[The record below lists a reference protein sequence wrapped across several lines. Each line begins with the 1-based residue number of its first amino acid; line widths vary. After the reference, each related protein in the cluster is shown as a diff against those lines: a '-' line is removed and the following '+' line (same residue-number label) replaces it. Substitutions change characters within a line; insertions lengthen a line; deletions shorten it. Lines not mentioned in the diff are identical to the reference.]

1 MKVKDLFKKYKD
13 YSFEVYGRP
22 LNQKTIP
29 YTLLPRDKK
38 LEDCDVIEMVIED
51 KEFTTIGVS
60 FKTMKPL
67 KPTKYKGR
75 IRVYVK

>member
-13 YSFEVYGRP
+13 YSIEVYGKP

-29 YTLLPRDKK
+29 YTHLPRDKR
-38 LEDCDVIEMVIED
+38 LEDCDVIEMVVED
-51 KEFTTIGVS
+51 KEHTIIGVS

-67 KPTKYKGR
+67 KPTKYKGYV
-75 IRVYVK
+75 RVYVK